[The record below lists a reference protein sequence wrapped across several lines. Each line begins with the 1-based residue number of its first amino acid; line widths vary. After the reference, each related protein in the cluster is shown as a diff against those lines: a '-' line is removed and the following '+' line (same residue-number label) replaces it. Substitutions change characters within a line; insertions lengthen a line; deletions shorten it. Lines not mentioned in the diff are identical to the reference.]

1 MPRGCHGRL
10 DIAGPAAG
18 ASPTGCSEC
27 GEMTE
32 SRSGVVG
39 LRQRPPMNSSS

>member
-10 DIAGPAAG
+10 DIAGTSRRCFA
-18 ASPTGCSEC
+18 TGCSEC